1 MSENVKLHAVLR
13 NRNDKKCHGLV
24 DFVNNFSIIQST
36 IDRVFYLQTY
46 DILYEILL
54 KCRFAAE
61 KLKLW
66 KT

>member
-1 MSENVKLHAVLR
+1 MSENIKLHAVLR
-13 NRNDKKCHGLV
+13 NRNDKKCHYGLV
-24 DFVNNFSIIQST
+24 DFVKNFSVQLT

-46 DILYEILL
+46 DILYEVLL